1 MINLGEDF
9 DEFLDLDL
17 DLDFDDV
24 EFEFNNTVIQNNT
37 EEWSQ
42 YLKYEEL
49 ADIELEYLEYVYK
62 DENKLVALD
71 SSIGKKIAISRKSI
85 GDPEEL
91 MKLNSN
97 LKILNYQGYK
107 IGNYVELVL
116 PRFVNSNSFY
126 QDVYDNKELSFY
138 IGEAKIS
145 IRAASDMFI
154 FLNDIKSGYHTYTDK
169 YVHTISLKDIKET
182 DYADYYN
189 QALFILSML
198 PQNYCKNEDSDI
210 VYEAFEYNKI
220 NNVHFA
226 NMNYNEVF
234 CFYNE
239 AVKIFDREISSLY
252 LYKVLEYFFLIVRKK
267 EFEII
272 IDDYN
277 KDKEISRL
285 ITKITNLYRDDEL
298 NQLNILITSIEDKI
312 YTIIQKAVKLNII
325 NDFSSDSFA
334 LALYKYRNSIVH
346 GKSDQK
352 FDLKI
357 PNSFFG
363 SEMDLF
369 WKDSLKHIAEILIF
383 KFCIRVK

>member
-1 MINLGEDF
+1 MINLDEDF
-9 DEFLDLDL
+9 DEFLDL

-49 ADIELEYLEYVYK
+49 ADIELEYLEFVYK
-62 DENKLVALD
+62 DENKLIALD

-91 MKLNSN
+91 MKINSN

-116 PRFVNSNSFY
+116 PGFVNSSSFY
-126 QDVYDNKELSFY
+126 QDVYDNKELCFY

-154 FLNDIKSGYHTYTDK
+154 FLNDIKSGYYTYTDK
-169 YVHTISLKDIKET
+169 YLHTISLKDIKET

-210 VYEAFEYNKI
+210 VYENFEYNKI

-234 CFYNE
+234 YFYNE

-312 YTIIQKAVKLNII
+312 YTIIQKAVKLNIT

-363 SEMDLF
+363 SEIDLF
-369 WKDSLKHIAEILIF
+369 WKDSLKQIAEILIF
-383 KFCIRVK
+383 KFCIRIK